1 MDRHWYRL
9 SWVSLLLAP
18 LSVVFALA
26 VGLRR
31 LSYRAGLLKI
41 HRFPVPVIVVGNLTV
56 GGTGKTPLVI
66 WLVEHLKA
74 KGYRPG
80 IVSRGYGGAASHWP
94 QQVRGDSD
102 PVIVGD
108 EAVTLAARTAQP
120 VCVAPDRPA
129 AVRALLKHHDCD
141 IVLSDDGLQ
150 HYAMGRDIEIVV
162 VDAER
167 RFGNGLL
174 LPAGP
179 LREPRSRLKRAD
191 LVIYNGRPG
200 GDKDTTGVYTMRM
213 RQPQLLPLQAGGE
226 PVDLDTLA
234 GRGVHA
240 VAGIGNPDRFF
251 ELLRRYGL
259 EVTEHR
265 FPDHHRFKP
274 EEIRFEDDLPVIM
287 TEKDAVKCRRFA
299 DARHLALRVDA
310 QPDAAFVLELN
321 RLLEGLAETPGEI
334 TS

>member
-9 SWVSLLLAP
+9 SWATLLLAP

-26 VGLRR
+26 VGVRR
-31 LSYRAGLLKI
+31 LLYRMGLFKT
-41 HRFPVPVIVVGNLTV
+41 HRFPVPVVVVGNLTV

-66 WLVEHLKA
+66 WLVQHLKS

-80 IVSRGYGGAASHWP
+80 IVSRGYGGGASHWP

-102 PVIVGD
+102 PVVVGD
-108 EAVTLAARTAQP
+108 EAVILAARTGQP

-129 AVRALLKHHDCD
+129 AIRALLQHHDCD

-191 LVIYNGRPG
+191 LVIYNGNGG
-200 GDKDTTGVYTMRM
+200 GDRSATGMYTMRM
-213 RQPQLLPLQAGGE
+213 RQPQLVPLRVDSA
-226 PVDLDTLA
+226 PVDLNTLA
-234 GRGVHA
+234 GCRVHA
-240 VAGIGNPDRFF
+240 VAGIGNPQRFF

-259 EVTEHR
+259 NLAEHR

-299 DARHLALRVDA
+299 DSRHLALRVDA
-310 QPDAAFVLELN
+310 QPDARFVLKLN
-321 RLLEGLAETPGEI
+321 QLLDGLPRARGEKR
-334 TS
+334 S